1 MLLNQGF
8 RTLCFCGER
17 RLEFLP
23 DARSR
28 FSSLLFGLSPCFL
41 DLGVEA
47 PLGLVPC
54 GWELGIEARLG
65 RELSRVQALGDLLF
79 GFFRRGTTRFGNAL
93 VVVLGQRTQV
103 RIERLAQLRQKRIH
117 RTSGLLGGHPHALSE
132 SGSAK
137 SRRQTQE
144 RQAFDGKSGTPY
156 NGRSSSISPQG
167 GEPDSTGVRFRRMRA
182 EDHQPR

>member
-8 RTLCFCGER
+8 RTLCFCRERRLELLPYARGRFSSLLFFCRER

-47 PLGLVPC
+47 PLGRVARGC
-54 GWELGIEARLG
+54 EAGTGARLG

-93 VVVLGQRTQV
+93 VVVLGQRTQ
-103 RIERLAQLRQKRIH
+103 
-117 RTSGLLGGHPHALSE
+117 
-132 SGSAK
+132 
-137 SRRQTQE
+137 
-144 RQAFDGKSGTPY
+144 
-156 NGRSSSISPQG
+156 
-167 GEPDSTGVRFRRMRA
+167 
-182 EDHQPR
+182 